1 MHYGWR
7 RPQMSKVLQIRDQ
20 VVVQVEDFEAPQRT
34 EALLVGKFL
43 DLVEAQVNL
52 LERLKQSHMF
62 LHVKQLQTIVL
73 KVYNHQVDAL
83 R

>member
-1 MHYGWR
+1 ML
-7 RPQMSKVLQIRDQ
+7 QVLQIRDQ
-20 VVVQVEDFEAPQRT
+20 VVVQIEDFEAPQLR
-34 EALLVGKFL
+34 EALWIWKFL

-52 LERLKQSHMF
+52 LERLKQSHML

>member
-1 MHYGWR
+1 ML
-7 RPQMSKVLQIRDQ
+7 KVLQIRDQ
-20 VVVQVEDFEAPQRT
+20 VVVQVEDFEAPQLR
-34 EALLVGKFL
+34 EALLIGKFL

-52 LERLKQSHMF
+52 LERLKQSHML

-73 KVYNHQVDAL
+73 KVNDHQVDAL

>member
-1 MHYGWR
+1 ML
-7 RPQMSKVLQIRDQ
+7 KVLQIRDQ
-20 VVVQVEDFEAPQRT
+20 VVVQVEDFEAPQLRK
-34 EALLVGKFL
+34 ALLIGKFL

-52 LERLKQSHMF
+52 LERLKQSHML

-73 KVYNHQVDAL
+73 KVNDHQVDAL

>member
-1 MHYGWR
+1 ML
-7 RPQMSKVLQIRDQ
+7 KVLQVRDQ
-20 VVVQVEDFEAPQRT
+20 VVVQVEDFEAPKLR
-34 EALLVGKFL
+34 EALWIGKFL
-43 DLVEAQVNL
+43 DLVEAQVNF
-52 LERLKQSHMF
+52 LERLKQSHML